1 MPQGAGPEFA
11 RSRQAMARVSAGP
24 GFARPGI
31 DRPNPLLFLGPA
43 VLLLLLWMIVPLA
56 LSLYYSVRRYN
67 LLVLERRGFVGL
79 LNYRLL
85 LLDPTFWTAVANTL
99 VLVVLVLAVTLVLGL
114 ILALLFNRDF
124 TAKNVTRTLAISPF
138 FVMPVVTALMWKN
151 MLFHPVFGLLAWVA
165 QSLGGAPTDWLAKY
179 PMPSVVTIISWEW
192 TPFATLILLTALQSL
207 PGEQLEAIRIDGASA
222 WGEFRYI
229 VLPHL
234 FRPISALLMLE
245 TIFFLTIF
253 AEIYAT
259 TSGGPGLATT
269 TLPYFIYLKALL
281 QFDIGSASAGAIFAV
296 ILANL
301 VAVFLLRAIS
311 RNIVHGE
318 LASGK

>member
-1 MPQGAGPEFA
+1 MT
-11 RSRQAMARVSAGP
+11 RVSAGQ
-24 GFARPGI
+24 GI
-31 DRPNPLLFLGPA
+31 VRSRIHRPNELLFLGPA
-43 VLLLLLWMIVPLA
+43 ILVLFVWMIVPLA

-67 LLVLERRGFVGL
+67 LLVLERRGFVGF

-85 LLDPTFWTAVANTL
+85 LLDPTFWTAVVNTL
-99 VLVVLVLAVTLVLGL
+99 VLVVLVLMVTIGLGL

-151 MLFHPVFGLLAWVA
+151 MLLHPVFGLLAWVA
-165 QSLGGAPTDWLAKY
+165 QSLGGEPTDWLATY
-179 PMPSVVTIISWEW
+179 PMLSVVAIISWEW
-192 TPFATLILLTALQSL
+192 TPFATLILLTALQTL
-207 PGEQLEAIRIDGASA
+207 PGDLLEAVRIDGAGR

-229 VLPHL
+229 VIPHVL
-234 FRPISALLMLE
+234 RPISALLMLQ

-296 ILANL
+296 ILANV
-301 VAVFLLRAIS
+301 VAVFLLRAIA
-311 RNIVHGE
+311 RNIFQGE
-318 LASGK
+318 LP

>member
-1 MPQGAGPEFA
+1 
-11 RSRQAMARVSAGP
+11 MARVSP
-24 GFARPGI
+24 GRGVSRPGGHQP
-31 DRPNPLLFLGPA
+31 RALLFLGPA
-43 VLLLLLWMIVPLA
+43 VLVLFVWMIVPLA

-85 LLDPTFWTAVANTL
+85 LGDPTFWTALVNTL
-99 VLVVLVLAVTLVLGL
+99 VLVALVLAATIALG
-114 ILALLFNRDF
+114 ICLALLFNRDF

-165 QSLGGAPTDWLAKY
+165 QSLGRAPTDWLATY
-179 PMPSVVTIISWEW
+179 PMPSVVAMISWEW

-207 PGEQLEAIRIDGASA
+207 PGDLLEAVRIDGAGR
-222 WGEFRYI
+222 WGEFRFV

-234 FRPISALLMLE
+234 LRPISALLMLE

-253 AEIYAT
+253 AEIYTT

-281 QFDIGSASAGAIFAV
+281 QYDVGGASAGAIFAV
-296 ILANL
+296 VLANV
-301 VAVFLLRAIS
+301 VAFFLLRAIA
-311 RNIVHGE
+311 RNIFQGD
-318 LASGK
+318 LP

>member
-1 MPQGAGPEFA
+1 
-11 RSRQAMARVSAGP
+11 MARVSAAQ

-31 DRPNPLLFLGPA
+31 HRPNALLFLGPA
-43 VLLLLLWMIVPLA
+43 ILVLFVWMIVPLA
-56 LSLYYSVRRYN
+56 LSLYFSVRRYN

-85 LLDPTFWTAVANTL
+85 LQDAAFWAAVVNTL
-99 VLVVLVLAVTLVLGL
+99 ALVVLVLAVTVVLGL
-114 ILALLFNRDF
+114 MLALLFNRDF

-165 QSLGGAPTDWLAKY
+165 QSLGGAPADWLATY
-179 PMPSVVTIISWEW
+179 PMPSVVAIISWEW

-207 PGEQLEAIRIDGASA
+207 PGDQLEAVRIDGAGV
-222 WGEFRYI
+222 WGEFRYV

-234 FRPISALLMLE
+234 LRPISALLMLE

-281 QFDIGSASAGAIFAV
+281 QFDIGSASAGAVFAV
-296 ILANL
+296 ILANV
-301 VAVFLLRAIS
+301 VASFLLRAIAS
-311 RNIVHGE
+311 NIFQGE
-318 LASGK
+318 PASAK

>member
-1 MPQGAGPEFA
+1 
-11 RSRQAMARVSAGP
+11 MAHVSAGQ

-31 DRPNPLLFLGPA
+31 HRPNALLFLGPA
-43 VLLLLLWMIVPLA
+43 ILLLLVWMIVPLA
-56 LSLYYSVRRYN
+56 LSLYYSAQRYN

-79 LNYRLL
+79 MNYRLL
-85 LLDPTFWTAVANTL
+85 LLDPTFWTAVINTL
-99 VLVVLVLAVTLVLGL
+99 VLVVLVLAVTIVLGL

-151 MLFHPVFGLLAWVA
+151 MLFHPVFGLLAWMA
-165 QSLGGAPTDWLAKY
+165 QSVGGAPKDWLATY
-179 PMPSVVTIISWEW
+179 PMPSVVAIISWEW

-207 PGEQLEAIRIDGASA
+207 PGDLLEAVRIDGAGA

-229 VLPHL
+229 VVPHL
-234 FRPISALLMLE
+234 LRPISALLMLE

-269 TLPYFIYLKALL
+269 TLPYFIYLRALL

-296 ILANL
+296 ILANV
-301 VAVFLLRAIS
+301 VAVFLLRAIA
-311 RNIVHGE
+311 RNIFHGE
-318 LASGK
+318 LASEK

>member
-1 MPQGAGPEFA
+1 VT
-11 RSRQAMARVSAGP
+11 RVSAGQ
-24 GFARPGI
+24 GLARSGI
-31 DRPNPLLFLGPA
+31 HRPNPLLFTGPA
-43 VLLLLLWMIVPLA
+43 ILVLFVWMIVPLA

-85 LLDPTFWTAVANTL
+85 LLDPTFWTAVVNTL
-99 VLVVLVLAVTLVLGL
+99 ALVVLVLAVTVGLGL
-114 ILALLFNRDF
+114 TLALLFNRDF
-124 TAKNVTRTLAISPF
+124 TAKNVARTLAISPF

-165 QSLGGAPTDWLAKY
+165 QSLGGEPTDWLAAY
-179 PMPSVVTIISWEW
+179 PMPSVGAIISWEW

-207 PGEQLEAIRIDGASA
+207 PGDLLEAVRIDGAGR
-222 WGEFRYI
+222 WGEFRYVVI
-229 VLPHL
+229 PHL
-234 FRPISALLMLE
+234 LRPISALLMLE

-296 ILANL
+296 ILANV
-301 VAVFLLRAIS
+301 VAVFLLRAIA
-311 RNIVHGE
+311 RNIFQGD
-318 LASGK
+318 LP